1 VLSLEYT
8 VPRRYRCGMW
18 TTAVRERSRAL
29 ITAAAVLTACASPT
43 AAMTATSPSQPSTT
57 TSATEAEFS
66 DVLQVRCDSN
76 SIKVVTPIVAVQADG
91 VHVDAS
97 VSELA
102 DPEVWLTS
110 TGDENLSVLSG
121 SSGVDDEFVR
131 ELPPG
136 DATVHCESGP
146 TQQDGPERLSATFS
160 LIDPHGVFTSYETDC
175 TDATYLGP
183 TGLGKDAP
191 EPAEGQNAIDIVT
204 TLVTGLQPQ
213 DEFGMAGY
221 PKGEPIVRVVREGQ
235 TVGMFWIARSGI
247 IMEGRVCPSSG
258 LGYATS

>member
-1 VLSLEYT
+1 MLSLEYT

-29 ITAAAVLTACASPT
+29 ITAAVLTACASPT
-43 AAMTATSPSQPSTT
+43 AAMTATSPSEQPSTT
-57 TSATEAEFS
+57 TSATEAGFS

-76 SIKVVTPIVAVQADG
+76 SIKVLTPIVAVQADG

-183 TGLGKDAP
+183 TGMGADAP
-191 EPAEGQNAIDIVT
+191 EPVEGQHALDIVRAF
-204 TLVTGLQPQ
+204 VTGLQPQ
-213 DEFGMAGY
+213 DEFEMAGF
-221 PKGEPIVRVVREGQ
+221 PKGEPIVRVVRDGQ
-235 TVGMFWIARSGI
+235 AVGVFWFVRSGLI
-247 IMEGRVCPSSG
+247 VEGRVCPSSG
-258 LGYATS
+258 LAYPTS